1 MSSIECGVPQGS
13 ILGPLL
19 FILMLNDLPNA
30 VKKCKVSL
38 YADDTCLYFAAKD
51 PNILQSTINNEL
63 SSLSE
68 WFFHNHLLLN
78 IKKCNYMLIGTKAK
92 LRRFN
97 SVKIKIND
105 TNLERVKEC
114 KYLGVLLDENISWK
128 PQINQVRNKAL
139 RNIHLLKRTRSYV
152 DNRIA
157 LLLYKTLV
165 QPHFDYCSITWMNG
179 NLSDLQRLQTLQNRA
194 LRIVLGV
201 EARYNRETLY
211 RSLNMDRLNERW
223 KKQSL
228 ILIYKAIHNLLPEAL
243 CSRVELRQSPYDFR
257 NIDTLVKLPKPRTN
271 FLKRSPFYS
280 AAKLFNN
287 LPNKIRTINSLNL
300 FLKTIQTVNLSIMS

>member
-114 KYLGVLLDENISWK
+114 KYLGCYLMK
-128 PQINQVRNKAL
+128 PFL
-139 RNIHLLKRTRSYV
+139 
-152 DNRIA
+152 
-157 LLLYKTLV
+157 
-165 QPHFDYCSITWMNG
+165 G
-179 NLSDLQRLQTLQNRA
+179 NH
-194 LRIVLGV
+194 
-201 EARYNRETLY
+201 
-211 RSLNMDRLNERW
+211 
-223 KKQSL
+223 K
-228 ILIYKAIHNLLPEAL
+228 
-243 CSRVELRQSPYDFR
+243 
-257 NIDTLVKLPKPRTN
+257 
-271 FLKRSPFYS
+271 
-280 AAKLFNN
+280 
-287 LPNKIRTINSLNL
+287 
-300 FLKTIQTVNLSIMS
+300 

>member
-1 MSSIECGVPQGS
+1 M
-13 ILGPLL
+13 LL
-19 FILMLNDLPNA
+19 
-30 VKKCKVSL
+30 
-38 YADDTCLYFAAKD
+38 
-51 PNILQSTINNEL
+51 
-63 SSLSE
+63 
-68 WFFHNHLLLN
+68 
-78 IKKCNYMLIGTKAK
+78 GTKAK

-97 SVKIKIND
+97 FVKIKIND

-114 KYLGVLLDENISWK
+114 KYLGVLLDETLSWK

-139 RNIHLLKRTRSYV
+139 RNIHLLKLTRSYV
-152 DNRIA
+152 DNRTA

-287 LPNKIRTINSLNL
+287 LPNNIRDH
-300 FLKTIQTVNLSIMS
+300 